1 MSSATGDGGESLR
14 VHQLLREWAPDYR
27 KRYPSMPQRH
37 WQVLKKI
44 ASCRSPAMGGQ
55 LFQCPDCPGFHYRYH
70 SCNDRHCPQC
80 GQTDADAW
88 LKRQQARLLLPTPYF
103 LLTFTVPEALR
114 WFIRSH
120 QQIAL
125 DLLFACSAQALQELA
140 RNPRRLGADLAM
152 LGVLHTW
159 SRTLIFHP
167 HIHYLVPGG
176 GLSPDARSWIAAN
189 PKFLLP
195 VKPLGAHFRTLFK
208 TRLQTEHPEL
218 FALVPAKVWQRHW
231 IVDSRPSGSGQNAL
245 GYLSRYVFKTATSN
259 RVVPQLLDG
268 RLRWDYRESKT
279 GRMASIRLEPLEFI
293 CRFLQHILPRGFARV
308 RTFGWLHPAAKVR
321 ANRVRALLSQNPVLT
336 PAEKQTWQP
345 PPDPDDLEKP
355 PPQNIPACLAP
366 LCPHCQKAMQLVGSW
381 HPKRPMLYPKRP
393 P

>member
-1 MSSATGDGGESLR
+1 MNCATGDGGQSLT
-14 VHQLLREWAPDYR
+14 VQQLLRQLAPDYR
-27 KRYPSMPQRH
+27 KRFAPSMPQRH

-44 ASCRSPAMGGQ
+44 VSCRSPAMGGQ
-55 LFQCPDCPGFHYRYH
+55 LFQCPNCPGFHYRYH

-88 LKRQQARLLLPTPYF
+88 LKRQQGRLLLPTPYF

-125 DLLFACSAQALQELA
+125 DLLFGCSAQAVQELA

-176 GLSPDARSWIAAN
+176 GLSPDGRTWIAAN

-208 TRLQTEHPEL
+208 TRLQMG
-218 FALVPAKVWQRHW
+218 KVSFW
-231 IVDSRPSGSGQNAL
+231 PSLNNHK
-245 GYLSRYVFKTATSN
+245 F
-259 RVVPQLLDG
+259 
-268 RLRWDYRESKT
+268 
-279 GRMASIRLEPLEFI
+279 
-293 CRFLQHILPRGFARV
+293 
-308 RTFGWLHPAAKVR
+308 
-321 ANRVRALLSQNPVLT
+321 
-336 PAEKQTWQP
+336 
-345 PPDPDDLEKP
+345 
-355 PPQNIPACLAP
+355 
-366 LCPHCQKAMQLVGSW
+366 
-381 HPKRPMLYPKRP
+381 
-393 P
+393 